1 MARKRRGQ
9 RRDWRMVLFLILS
22 LVLVLS
28 MALAYVL
35 PALN

>member
-1 MARKRRGQ
+1 MAHRKSR

-22 LVLVLS
+22 VLIILS

-35 PALN
+35 PYLK